1 MNIFIHLKRLVLTSL
16 LLLVMVAPQAMG
28 ATTDF
33 TSSLTG
39 DQEVP
44 TPIVTNAFGSA
55 LLRLNETMD
64 RLEILV
70 SVFGLDFIGATP
82 DTNDDIT
89 MFHIHVGPP
98 GVNGPV
104 VFGFISPNSDTDNEL
119 TLFANGLGGT
129 ISSGWDLDEGLD
141 DSLDDLFNGNLY
153 FNVHTVANPGGE
165 IRGQINVIPIP
176 AAAWL
181 FMSAIASIG
190 LIGFRR
196 TKS

>member
-1 MNIFIHLKRLVLTSL
+1 MNILINLRRLVLTSL
-16 LLLVMVAPQAMG
+16 LLLIMVVPQANG

-44 TPIVTNAFGSA
+44 PVSTNAFGSA
-55 LLRLNETMD
+55 LLRLNDAMD

-82 DTNDDIT
+82 DTSDDIT
-89 MFHIHVGPP
+89 AFHIHVGAP

-104 VFGFISPNSDTDNEL
+104 VFGFISPNSDTDSEL
-119 TLFANGLGGT
+119 ELFANGLGGT
-129 ISSGWDLDEGLD
+129 LSSGWDLDEGLGA
-141 DSLDDLFNGNLY
+141 SLVDLFNGDLY
-153 FNVHTVANPGGE
+153 FNVHTVGNPAGE
-165 IRGQINVIPIP
+165 IRGQIIPIP

-181 FMSAIASIG
+181 FMFGLASIG
-190 LIGFRR
+190 LMGFRR
-196 TKS
+196 EKS